1 MEVWDEL
8 CPGQGAVPP
17 CLVLRDAR
25 GRAEVTAG
33 GGQGGGDVCPG
44 GSDSV
49 RDCEYSSFFTV

>member
-44 GSDSV
+44 GDQWQ
-49 RDCEYSSFFTV
+49 